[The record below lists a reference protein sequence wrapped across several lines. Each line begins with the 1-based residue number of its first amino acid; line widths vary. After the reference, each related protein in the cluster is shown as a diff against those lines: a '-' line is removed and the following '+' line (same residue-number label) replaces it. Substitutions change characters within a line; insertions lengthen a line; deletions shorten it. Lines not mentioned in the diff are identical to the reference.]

1 MFLVRIDLTGVEA
14 EAAPNNGTTGSL
26 YHLLTSPPV
35 ILPPNKGSD
44 YITDQFPV
52 SNVTG
57 GQNATTDISTT
68 TAATTLTCDC
78 SQVMLPLQLLHKSN
92 SLPHFVTLL
101 KNTTRQ
107 SLIKNVTYYCNRSGV
122 VEQYTVVK

>member
-26 YHLLTSPPV
+26 YHLLTSQPW
-35 ILPPNKGSD
+35 IQSPNKGSD

-57 GQNATTDISTT
+57 GQNATTDIPTTIT

-92 SLPHFVTLL
+92 SLPYFVTLL
-101 KNTTRQ
+101 RNITRQ
-107 SLIKNVTYYCNRSGV
+107 LLIQNS
-122 VEQYTVVK
+122 